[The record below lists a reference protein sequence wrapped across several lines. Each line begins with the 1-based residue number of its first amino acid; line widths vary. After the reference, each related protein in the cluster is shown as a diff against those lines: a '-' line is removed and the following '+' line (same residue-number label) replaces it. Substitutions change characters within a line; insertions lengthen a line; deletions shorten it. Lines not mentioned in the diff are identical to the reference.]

1 MHVNIHFLLL
11 DSPMG
16 TCSSFFSTVRLWRGL
31 ICFTQCQ
38 QKYHTT
44 FRINM
49 LKINKNITRD
59 TTRSKLEM
67 KGIGCTNEAIERK
80 GWWQCNLFQFISGRF
95 SSDTAWLEPN
105 EYLSSLMLKGT
116 VMTLLPTS
124 NKGLYSRADI
134 STQESSVTWQCLCWQ
149 TGLPLWHDITLPVP
163 ARVSAPVLA
172 SSVHCKDSFG
182 RFVALKSTGR

>member
-105 EYLSSLMLKGT
+105 EYLSSLMLYKRDGDDTPSNFKQRVIQWGWHFNTREFCYLT
-116 VMTLLPTS
+116 VSLL
-124 NKGLYSRADI
+124 ADWAA
-134 STQESSVTWQCLCWQ
+134 TVTWYHSACPCQ
-149 TGLPLWHDITLPVP
+149 G
-163 ARVSAPVLA
+163 VS
-172 SSVHCKDSFG
+172 S
-182 RFVALKSTGR
+182 STGIICPLQRQLWKVCSAEKHW